1 MCFFVSFLPAT
12 IWLVIGYFVLF
23 VSRKGQGGIRTFGQL
38 LAIWTFIIAALIPVA
53 GLYVTISGLCPIEA
67 MLRAVQ
73 SGVTS

>member
-12 IWLVIGYFVLF
+12 IWLVVGYFVLF
-23 VSRKGQGGIRTFGQL
+23 ASTKGQGGIRTFGRVV
-38 LAIWTFIIAALIPVA
+38 AIWTFIIAALIPVA
-53 GLYVTISGLCPIEA
+53 GLYVTLSGLCPIEA